1 LPEYLLP
8 AVAELLHQGQAAY
21 RAQRLTEAQ
30 RCFEAVLAT
39 EPQHAQAMALLG
51 AVLAQRNE
59 LAGARSWLTQA
70 VALAPSD
77 ATAHGHLAR
86 VLAMGDRLQD
96 ALFHA
101 DQAATLKPDD
111 ARARLLRANLLHEL
125 GRHADALADFDFA
138 ISRLPEDAEW
148 HYRHGQ
154 ALAALRRP
162 AEALA
167 SFDRAM
173 MLRPDSQTRFAR
185 AVMLQKLG
193 RLREAVE
200 DLRRVAAQEPGQAR
214 PQMALAYTLMDIGED
229 EAAVAAFDRAYQLA
243 PMLPL
248 LAGNRRNAKLR
259 IGDWRDYE
267 ADREAILAGIA
278 QGHLTMPG
286 LTTVEA
292 DPAQHLACARL
303 YAARQIP
310 AKPPMWTG
318 DRAKHDRLRIAYVSK
333 DLRQQASMLLATAMF
348 ERHDRSRFET
358 FAISLL
364 PESGT
369 PLRTRLEAAFDH
381 FHHAENL
388 GDKEVAE
395 LIRRL
400 EIDIAVDLDG
410 FTRHAR
416 NGIFGYRPAPIA
428 VGFLGYPG
436 TIGSPHIDYI
446 IADRIV
452 LPEDEQKFYDEQ
464 VVYMPVTYQ
473 PNTERTVAPTMPSR
487 RAAGLPE
494 TGFVFCCFNSSHK
507 ITPPTFESWMR
518 ILGQAKDSVLWLL
531 DGGPAQQANLRREA
545 QQRGV
550 AGERLIFAPP
560 MPPPEHMARQAL
572 AGLFLDTLPY
582 NAHTT
587 ASDALWCGVPVLTLK
602 GNSFAGRVAAS
613 LNHAIGMHEMT
624 VRTPAAYEAL
634 AVALAHDP
642 VRLAD
647 LKARLAANRDGSAL
661 FDIERFTRQIE
672 EAYEAMWERHIG
684 TTRFSP
690 LT

>member
-1 LPEYLLP
+1 MPS
-8 AVAELLHQGQAAY
+8 VSELLHQGQAAY
-21 RAQRLTEAQ
+21 RAQRLTEA
-30 RCFEAVLAT
+30 RGCFEAVLAA

-51 AVLAQRNE
+51 AVLAQQND
-59 LAGARSWLTQA
+59 LAGARSCLSQA
-70 VALAPSD
+70 VTLAPAD

-96 ALFHA
+96 AIFHG
-101 DQAATLKPDD
+101 DQAAKLRPDD
-111 ARARLLRANLLHEL
+111 AKARLLRANLLHEL
-125 GRHADALADFDFA
+125 GRHEEALPDFDFA
-138 ISRLPEDAEW
+138 IPRLPEDAEW
-148 HYRHGQ
+148 HYRRGQ

-193 RLREAVE
+193 QLQEAVAE
-200 DLRRVAAQEPGQAR
+200 LRRVVAQEPGQAR
-214 PQMALAYTLMDIGED
+214 PQMALAYTLMDMGED
-229 EAAVAAFDRAYQLA
+229 EAAVTAFDQAYKLA

-248 LAGNRRNAKLR
+248 LAGNRRNAKLQ

-267 ADREAILAGIA
+267 ADREVILTGIA

-310 AKPPMWTG
+310 AMPPLWSG
-318 DRAKHDRLRIAYVSK
+318 IPARRKKLRIAYVSK
-333 DLRQQASMLLATAMF
+333 DLRQQASMVLAAAMF
-348 ERHDRSRFET
+348 ECHDRSRFEI

-369 PLRTRLEAAFDH
+369 PLRARLETAFDH

-388 GDKEVAE
+388 SDKDVAE
-395 LIRRL
+395 LIRRHD
-400 EIDIAVDLDG
+400 IDIVVDLDG
-410 FTRHAR
+410 YTRHAR
-416 NGIFGYRPAPIA
+416 NGIFGYRPAPVA

-436 TIGSPHIDYI
+436 TLGSPHIDYI

-452 LPEDEQKFYDEQ
+452 LPEDEQAFYDER

-473 PNTERTVAPTMPSR
+473 PNTARTISSTQWSR
-487 RAAGLPE
+487 RDAGLPE

-507 ITPPTFESWMR
+507 ITPPTFDSWMR
-518 ILGQAKDSVLWLL
+518 ILSQAKDSVLWLL
-531 DGGPAQQANLRREA
+531 DTGPVLQANLKREA
-545 QQRGV
+545 QRRGV
-550 AGERLIFAPP
+550 AGDRLIFAPP
-560 MPPPEHMARQAL
+560 LPPPDHLARQAL
-572 AGLFLDTLPY
+572 ADLFLDTLPY

-613 LNHAIGMHEMT
+613 LNHAIGMDDLIVST
-624 VRTPAAYEAL
+624 VADYEAL
-634 AVALAHDP
+634 AVALARDP
-642 VRLAD
+642 VRLASM
-647 LKARLAANRDGSAL
+647 KARLAANRDGSAL

-672 EAYEAMWERHIG
+672 AAYEAMWERHIG
-684 TTRFSP
+684 TPRSP
-690 LT
+690 ALA